1 MTVLALLVHSY
12 SVRVMYVRVIFSQI
26 QLQGLWSGV
35 ECRVEMGSCGG
46 AGEGLA
52 AEVLTR
58 AFAQIAKLDGHPPRP
73 FPPVG
78 TGGWAPGE
86 RVGLQAL
93 RARLTGCTGEIRPQV
108 PDALTGDMLVRTCT
122 CSHLYLSSHTC
133 PGMFSQHPGTDTH
146 FLTCMCMFL
155 Q

>member
-1 MTVLALLVHSY
+1 MPCWFTPTLYASC
-12 SVRVMYVRVIFSQI
+12 MYVSFSLRYSSRAYGQV
-26 QLQGLWSGV
+26 LSAGSRW
-35 ECRVEMGSCGG
+35 GSCGG

-58 AFAQIAKLDGHPPRP
+58 ASAQIAKLDGHPPRP

-93 RARLTGCTGEIRPQV
+93 RARLAGCTGEIRPQV

-122 CSHLYLSSHTC
+122 CSHLHLSSHTC